1 MSDYDWSADDLDR
14 LRRVAVTLKL
24 QGKGGMHKLVAALIS
39 GQYPPGPPCSPDV
52 GQDMIRIVERW
63 VQLDRDPLLTKP

>member
-1 MSDYDWSADDLDR
+1 MSDYDWSADDL
-14 LRRVAVTLKL
+14 
-24 QGKGGMHKLVAALIS
+24 ALIS